1 MCGIAGYISSKKLH
15 DAEMLSCLHHRGP
28 DHEGSYTDT
37 IQNKQIFLGHTRLS
51 ILDLSADGNQ
61 PMFSDNKQIVI
72 VFNGEIYNFQELKKK
87 HLAQQNFHSKTDTE
101 VVLKLYEKIGM
112 DFIKEL
118 NGDFA
123 ISIFDKQK
131 DKLYLI
137 RDRVGVKPLYYYE
150 NNERLVFASEIKSIV
165 AAGVEAELNED
176 EVLNYFVF
184 KYSPQQKTL
193 YKNIFRLPPASYLE
207 YSISKNTLSIHSYWQ
222 VQKNNKYANLSYS
235 DAQDCLFELIKDSS
249 QMRLIADVPVGNFLS
264 GGLDS
269 SIIAYFIKDRKDILH
284 YCARKSESDLKK
296 EGTTSDYYFAEKLAK
311 SWGLNFNHIDIGSEE
326 ASIEMIRKTLFYSE
340 DLIAD
345 GSQIPSYLITKDA
358 SKTSK
363 VILSGMGA
371 DELFL
376 GYAGH
381 MLTLISSQYLD
392 RLPNMLSTGIGS
404 LAAKVNQG
412 KGKFLAYRRYIHKM
426 GKYSSYPNYKY
437 ALFNIVGDFDNSC
450 SVYNGNRESVEEM
463 MTGYFPKG
471 NDVFDSLFHFEMEN
485 FLVKNLHYTDRMA
498 MANSVECRVPFLDH
512 RIIEF
517 AYSIPRNYKLTTN
530 GKFKRILKDTFK
542 TQLPNYVVNRRK
554 AGFGMP
560 LRSILSNRKTINT
573 LLDKD
578 FFAGFAKF
586 SVANIYMVVEN
597 HVAGKEDNSS
607 IIYALIS
614 FQEWYKMNFNYQIG
628 RKTN

>member
-1 MCGIAGYISSKKLH
+1 MCGIAGYVSSNKMQ
-15 DAEMLSCLHHRGP
+15 DAPMLQCLRHRGP
-28 DHEGSYTDT
+28 DHEGSYTDA

-51 ILDLSADGNQ
+51 ILDLSDDGNQ
-61 PMFSDNKQIVI
+61 PMFSDDKQLVI

-87 HLAQQNFHSKTDTE
+87 HLANQDFHSKTDTE
-101 VVLKLYEKIGM
+101 VVLKLYEKLGI
-112 DFIKEL
+112 DFIQEL

-123 ISIFDKQK
+123 ISILDKRSG
-131 DKLYLI
+131 KLYLI
-137 RDRVGVKPLYYYE
+137 RDRVGVKPLYYYHD
-150 NNERLVFASEIKSIV
+150 NKQFVFASEIKSIL
-165 AAGVEAELNED
+165 AAGVKAELNED
-176 EVLNYFVF
+176 EMLNYFVF

-193 YKNIFRLPPASYLE
+193 YKNILRLPPACYLE
-207 YSISKNTLSIHSYWQ
+207 YDITKGAFLIHNYWQ
-222 VQKNNKYANLSYS
+222 VRKNKTYTNLSYA
-235 DAQDCLFELIKDSS
+235 DAQTCLFDLLKDSA
-249 QMRLIADVPVGNFLS
+249 QMRLLADVPIGNFLS

-269 SIIAYFIKDRKDILH
+269 SIIAYFLKDRKDILH

-296 EGTTSDYYFAEKLAK
+296 EGTTSDYYYAEKLAK
-311 SWGLNFNHIDIGSEE
+311 DWNLNFHHANIGSDE
-326 ASIEMIRKTLFYSE
+326 ASLEMIRKTLFYSD

-358 SKTSK
+358 AKTSK

-392 RLPNMLSTGIGS
+392 KLPAMLSNGMGS
-404 LAAKVNQG
+404 MAAKVNQG

-426 GKYSSYPNYKY
+426 GKYSAYPSYKY

-450 SVYNGNRESVEEM
+450 SVYAGNKEGVIDM
-463 MTGYFPKG
+463 MSGYFPKG
-471 NDVFDSLFHFEMEN
+471 EDVFDALFHFEMEN

-512 RIIEF
+512 RLIEF
-517 AYSIPRNYKLTTN
+517 AYSIPRNFKLTVN

-542 TQLPNYVVNRRK
+542 TRLPSYIVNRRK

-560 LRSILSNRKTINT
+560 LRSIFSNEKTING
-573 LLDKD
+573 LLNKSFFSSFRGFSIEAIDKVID
-578 FFAGFAKF
+578 
-586 SVANIYMVVEN
+586 N
-597 HVAGKEDNSS
+597 HVKGKEDNSS

-614 FQEWYKMNFNYQIG
+614 FQEWYKINF
-628 RKTN
+628 

>member
-1 MCGIAGYISSKKLH
+1 MCGIAGYISYTKLQ
-15 DAEMLSCLHHRGP
+15 DAAMLSCLHHRGP
-28 DHEGSYTDT
+28 NHEGSYTNT
-37 IQNKQIFLGHTRLS
+37 INDKQLFLGHTRLS
-51 ILDLSADGNQ
+51 ILDLSSDGNQ
-61 PMFSDNKQIVI
+61 PMFSDNKQTVI
-72 VFNGEIYNFQELKKK
+72 VFNGEIYNFKELKQK
-87 HLAQQNFHSKTDTE
+87 HLANQNFHSKTDTE
-101 VVLKLYEKIGM
+101 VVLNLYEKLGI

-131 DKLYLI
+131 DKLYII
-137 RDRVGVKPLYYYE
+137 RDRVGVKPLYYYHV
-150 NNERLVFASEIKSIV
+150 NEQFIFASEIKSIL
-165 AAGVEAELNED
+165 AAGVKTVLNED

-207 YSISKNTLSIHSYWQ
+207 YTVSKNTFSIHTYWQ
-222 VQKNNKYANLSYS
+222 IQKNSVYANLSYK

-296 EGTTSDYYFAEKLAK
+296 EGTTSDYYYAEKLANEW
-311 SWGLNFNHIDIGSEE
+311 SLNFNHIDIGSEE
-326 ASIEMIRKTLFYSE
+326 ASIDMIRKTIFYSE

-358 SKTSK
+358 AKTSK

-381 MLTLISSQYLD
+381 MLTLISSLYLD
-392 RLPNMLSTGIGS
+392 KLPNIFSNSMGS
-404 LAAKVNQG
+404 LTAKVNQG
-412 KGKFLAYRRYIHKM
+412 KGKLLAYRRYIHKI
-426 GKYSSYPNYKY
+426 GKYTNYPNYKY

-450 SVYNGNRESVEEM
+450 SVYKGDRKAAEEM

-471 NDVFDSLFHFEMEN
+471 KDVFDSLFHFEMEN

-517 AYSIPRNYKLTTN
+517 AYSIPRNYKLNAT

-542 TQLPNYVVNRRK
+542 TQLPGYIVNRRK

-560 LRSILSNRKTINT
+560 LRSIFSNRKTIDA
-573 LLDKD
+573 LLDRN
-578 FFAGFAKF
+578 FFAGFTKF
-586 SVANIYMVVEN
+586 SVENIDKIIEN
-597 HVAGKEDNSS
+597 HIEGKEDNSS

-614 FQEWYKMNFNYQIG
+614 FQEWYKMTFKSGENW
-628 RKTN
+628 

>member
-1 MCGIAGYISSKKLH
+1 MCGIAGYVSSNKMQ
-15 DAEMLSCLHHRGP
+15 DAAMLQCLHHRGP
-28 DHEGSYTDT
+28 DHEGSYTDV

-51 ILDLSADGNQ
+51 ILDLSDDGNQ
-61 PMFSDNKQIVI
+61 PMFSDDKQLVI

-87 HLAQQNFHSKTDTE
+87 HLSNQNFHSKTDTE
-101 VVLKLYEKIGM
+101 VVLKLYEKLGI
-112 DFIKEL
+112 DFIEEL

-123 ISIFDKQK
+123 ISILDKRNG
-131 DKLYLI
+131 KLYLI
-137 RDRVGVKPLYYYE
+137 RDRVGVKPLYYYYD
-150 NNERLVFASEIKSIV
+150 NKQFVFASEIKSILT
-165 AAGVEAELNED
+165 AGVKAELNED
-176 EVLNYFVF
+176 EILNYFVF

-193 YKNIFRLPPASYLE
+193 YKNILRLPPACYLE
-207 YSISKNTLSIHSYWQ
+207 YDITKSTFLIHNYWQ
-222 VQKNNKYANLSYS
+222 VRKNKTYTNFSYK
-235 DAQDCLFELIKDSS
+235 DAQTCLFDLLKDSA
-249 QMRLIADVPVGNFLS
+249 QMRLLADVPIGNFLS

-269 SIIAYFIKDRKDILH
+269 SIIAYFLKDRKDILH

-296 EGTTSDYYFAEKLAK
+296 EGTTSDYYYAEKLAK
-311 SWGLNFNHIDIGSEE
+311 DWNLNFHHADIGSDE
-326 ASIEMIRKTLFYSE
+326 ASLEMIRKTLFYSD

-358 SKTSK
+358 AKTSR

-381 MLTLISSQYLD
+381 MLTLISSQYLNK
-392 RLPNMLSTGIGS
+392 LPDILSNGMGS
-404 LAAKVNQG
+404 MAAKVNQG

-426 GKYSSYPNYKY
+426 GKYSAYPNYKY

-450 SVYNGNRESVEEM
+450 SVYAGNKEGVINM
-463 MTGYFPKG
+463 MSGYFPKG
-471 NDVFDSLFHFEMEN
+471 EDVFDALFHFEMEN

-512 RIIEF
+512 RLIEF
-517 AYSIPRNYKLTTN
+517 AYSIPRNFKLTTN

-542 TQLPNYVVNRRK
+542 TTLPPYILNRRK

-560 LRSILSNRKTINT
+560 LRSILSNPTTINT
-573 LLDKD
+573 LLDKS
-578 FFAGFAKF
+578 FFAEFPKF
-586 SVANIYMVVEN
+586 SLPNIDSVIDN
-597 HVAGKEDNSS
+597 HLTGKEDNSS

-614 FQEWYKMNFNYQIG
+614 FKEWYKLNF
-628 RKTN
+628 